1 MPAEAINLNVTGR
14 RVVGPVQGFGK
25 MWQKTMRVEL
35 TGAQVTPAEVIKTW
49 KAEFQRFWPERNWF
63 YAPLEGIAPGEVA
76 LLNLGLPGRMKLSTG
91 VLVLYADD
99 ESFTLMTPEG
109 HMLAGWITFSA
120 ETSGG
125 VTVVQIQALERT
137 NDPSTSSATCSG
149 QPPEQPVRIRRPRT
163 WPATSGSSPTS
174 GPRCCV
180 DRRRQWRKAG
190 NLSKNA
196 AVRTFVWP
204 WPPCAGCAG
213 PSRAR
218 PASRDPRPP
227 SGWPGPVGPG
237 GRPDRGRAAV
247 NTVQVATGEKGSCR
261 PQPFFITT
269 GAFLAGRR
277 PANPVGWLLLGW
289 GMVMAFGSF
298 TGAYVNRG
306 LVRDPGSLPGPSW
319 VGWAEGVIWH
329 PAFGLLAF
337 LLLLFPHG
345 RLPSPRWR
353 PFAWFTVAIYLA
365 LSLAAALAP
374 GSVELYY
381 PEATPPVRLPV
392 AGLADGVFEWLL
404 PGQLLVLATA
414 LISLVVRLRRASG
427 EERQQVKWFV
437 YTVVTVV
444 LVFVTTTLALG
455 AGYLFPLFGLIPVSV
470 AVAVFK
476 YRCTTSTG

>member
-1 MPAEAINLNVTGR
+1 
-14 RVVGPVQGFGK
+14 
-25 MWQKTMRVEL
+25 
-35 TGAQVTPAEVIKTW
+35 VTP
-49 KAEFQRFWPERNWF
+49 R
-63 YAPLEGIAPGEVA
+63 
-76 LLNLGLPGRMKLSTG
+76 
-91 VLVLYADD
+91 
-99 ESFTLMTPEG
+99 
-109 HMLAGWITFSA
+109 
-120 ETSGG
+120 
-125 VTVVQIQALERT
+125 
-137 NDPSTSSATCSG
+137 
-149 QPPEQPVRIRRPRT
+149 
-163 WPATSGSSPTS
+163 
-174 GPRCCV
+174 
-180 DRRRQWRKAG
+180 
-190 NLSKNA
+190 A
-196 AVRTFVWP
+196 AVRLAWGL
-204 WPPCAGCAG
+204 WGLAIGLIA
-213 PSRAR
+213 A
-218 PASRDPRPP
+218 AL
-227 SGWPGPVGPG
+227 
-237 GRPDRGRAAV
+237 AV
-247 NTVQVATGEKGSCR
+247 NTVQVATGEEGILAVLSLV
-261 PQPFFITT
+261 FITT

-289 GMVMAFGSF
+289 GMVMALGSF

-329 PAFGLLAF
+329 PAFGLLAL

-353 PFAWFTVAIYLA
+353 PFAWFVVAVYLVLA
-365 LSLAAALAP
+365 LAAALAP

-392 AGLADGVFEWLL
+392 AGLADAVFEWLL

-414 LISLVVRLRRASG
+414 LVSLVLRLRRASG

-476 YRCTTSTG
+476 YRLYDIDRLINRTLVYGLLTALLIGVYAGLVFLLGELLDPATGDSALAVAASTLAVAALFQPARRRVQELVDRRFNRRRYDAARTVERFSGRLRDQVDLDTLSAELLGVVDQTVQPASASLWLRHR